1 MFGKR
6 QHMTVPAL
14 TLGVI
19 SAVLLISDLPAH
31 GQTETVVHN
40 FASFPDGYF
49 PRAGLTSYGGNLYGT
64 TYFGGL
70 KGSQGPGWGTVFEL
84 SPNGSGGWNETV
96 IHEFCSEPDCADGE
110 WPETNL
116 IADSMGNLYG
126 TTAFGGGADC
136 YGGEGCGVA
145 YELSP
150 GPSGWTFTVLY
161 SFIGNGA
168 GGYPF
173 SALVMDSNGNLYG
186 GAGPASESGSSVT
199 YELSPSAGGWTEQVI
214 SNLGC
219 ELTMSASGN
228 LFCVSGSQIFEL
240 SPNGNGGWN
249 ETPVYRFSAATST
262 VVLDQAGNIYGS
274 SSTNEHSMV
283 YKLTPGKKGW
293 TKKTLFTFGNKKK
306 DGAGSTTLVLD
317 AAGNIYGAT
326 VAGGLYG
333 EEQEGLGYGT
343 VFELVPPVGAGKY
356 TEKVLWNFNGTDGEG
371 PYAGVILDGAGNL
384 YGTTSYGG
392 SLGLGTVFEVTP

>member
-14 TLGVI
+14 TLAVI

-70 KGSQGPGWGTVFEL
+70 GWGTVFEL
-84 SPNGSGGWNETV
+84 SPDGSGGWNETV
-96 IHEFCSEPDCADGE
+96 IHEFCSEANCADGE
-110 WPETNL
+110 WPETSL

-126 TTAFGGGADC
+126 ITAFGGAADC

-150 GPSGWTFTVLY
+150 GPGGWTFTVLY
-161 SFIGNGA
+161 SFVGNGA
-168 GGYPF
+168 GGFPF
-173 SALVMDSNGNLYG
+173 SPLVMDSNGNLYG

-228 LFCVSGSQIFEL
+228 LFCVQYDQIFEL
-240 SPNGNGGWN
+240 SPNGQGGWN

-274 SSTNEHSMV
+274 SSTDEHSMV

-306 DGAGSTTLVLD
+306 DGAGSTAVVLD
-317 AAGNIYGAT
+317 VAGNIYGVT
-326 VAGGLYG
+326 VAGGLNG
-333 EEQEGLGYGT
+333 EEHKGAGDGT
-343 VFELVPPVGAGKY
+343 VFELVPPVGQGKY
-356 TEKVLWNFNGTDGEG
+356 TEKVLWNFNGTDGLG
-371 PYAGVILDGAGNL
+371 PDAGVILDSTGNL

-392 SLGLGTVFEVTP
+392 ALGFGTVFEVTP